1 MPTLSQCR
9 FAPLLPVL
17 AACSILTTESKE
29 PPPLLTRLPRDL
41 SPPEALLIEAGNQ
54 FGFDLLREA
63 RGTAADRNLFL
74 SPVSAA
80 MALGMTLNG
89 AAGTTLDSMRIALR
103 LESAP
108 LADINAGFQSL
119 IALLK
124 GLDNTSEFQI
134 ANSIWADAGFPFL
147 ATFLEAGRTNF
158 DAEVRT
164 LDLQAPATLGIVND
178 WVKDKTKDKIPTILD
193 EVRSDEV
200 MFLINALYFKG
211 KWRLAFDPKDTRA
224 APFHAGDGTT
234 QSVPTMVLAPKTHRY
249 GETAEYQAV
258 ELLYGNGAF
267 VMTIVLP
274 APGRTL
280 ADLLNGLDATRW
292 AEWTAAL
299 RDQKIG
305 LTLPK
310 FRIEYKR
317 ELKDDLSRL
326 GMGVAFDDG
335 RADFSRMADL
345 SQSGQRLFLTRV
357 TQKTFVDVNEEGTE
371 AAAATS
377 VGVGVTSA
385 PLTLS
390 VDRPFLFAI
399 RERLS
404 GTIFFLGQVN
414 RIGN

>member
-1 MPTLSQCR
+1 MSPRR
-9 FAPLLPVL
+9 FVPLLSLL
-17 AACSILTTESKE
+17 AACSIFTTESKG
-29 PPPLLTRLPRDL
+29 PPPLLTELPRSL
-41 SPPEALLIEAGNQ
+41 SAPEALLIGAGNQ

-63 RGTAADRNLFL
+63 RAEAGAPDSNLFL

-89 AAGTTLDSMRIALR
+89 AAGTTLDSMRLALR

-108 LADINAGFQSL
+108 LADVNAGFSSL

-124 GLDNTSEFQI
+124 GLDGTSEFQI

-147 ATFLEAGRTNF
+147 PTFLTAGRANF

-178 WVKDKTKDKIPTILD
+178 WVKDKTNDKIPTILD
-193 EVRSDEV
+193 EIRADEV

-211 KWRLAFDPKDTRA
+211 KWRVAFDPKDTRP
-224 APFHAGDGTT
+224 APFHAADGST
-234 QSVPTMVLAPKTHRY
+234 QNVPTMLLAPTTQRY
-249 GETAEYQAV
+249 AETAEYRAV

-267 VMTIVLP
+267 GMTIVLP

-280 ADLLNGLDATRW
+280 ADLLNGLDTTRW
-292 AEWTAAL
+292 AEWTGAL
-299 RDQKIG
+299 HEQKIG

-317 ELKDDLSRL
+317 ELKEDLSKL
-326 GMGVAFDDG
+326 GMGVAFDEN
-335 RADFSRMADL
+335 RADFSNMADL
-345 SQSGQRLFLTRV
+345 SQAGARLFLTRV